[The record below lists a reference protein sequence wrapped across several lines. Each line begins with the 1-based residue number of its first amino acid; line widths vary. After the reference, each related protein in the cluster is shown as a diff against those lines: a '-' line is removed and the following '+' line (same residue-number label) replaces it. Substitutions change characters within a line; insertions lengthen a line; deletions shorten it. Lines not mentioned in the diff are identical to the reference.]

1 MTQALAFV
9 TGASRGIGLAVAT
22 RLTKLGYRVVG
33 TATTMAGVEK
43 LSHVLQ
49 QANPDND
56 ALQLDLADRDDVKKQ
71 LQRLLNDYGT
81 PDVIVN
87 NAGITRDNL
96 FLRLAE
102 DDWDAVIDT
111 NLSGVFQ
118 ICKTLV
124 KPMLKQRRGSI
135 VNISSVIGST
145 GNAGQA
151 NYAAAKAG
159 IDAFSRSLAQ
169 ELASRNITVNSVAP
183 GFIATDMTDGLPE
196 SQKEAILAN
205 IPSKRLGCVDDIA
218 GTVAFLVS
226 EDARYIT
233 GQTIHVNGGMY
244 MG

>member
-9 TGASRGIGLAVAT
+9 TGASRGIGLAIAS
-22 RLTKLGYRVVG
+22 RLSELGYRVVG
-33 TATTMAGVEK
+33 TATTASGVEA
-43 LSHVLQ
+43 LAHTLQ
-49 QANPDND
+49 QLNAANA
-56 ALQLDLADRDDVKKQ
+56 ALQLNLSDKETVKQQLAYFLDSF
-71 LQRLLNDYGT
+71 GT

-87 NAGITRDNL
+87 NAGITRDNI
-96 FLRLAE
+96 FLRLAD

-111 NLSGVFQ
+111 NLSGVYQ
-118 ICKTLV
+118 VCKTLV

-135 VNISSVIGST
+135 VNVSSVIGST
-145 GNAGQA
+145 GNAGQS

-159 IDAFSRSLAQ
+159 IEAFSRSLAQ

-183 GFIATDMTDGLPE
+183 GFIATDMTDRLPE
-196 SQKEAILAN
+196 SQKEAILVS

-226 EDARYIT
+226 ENARYIT